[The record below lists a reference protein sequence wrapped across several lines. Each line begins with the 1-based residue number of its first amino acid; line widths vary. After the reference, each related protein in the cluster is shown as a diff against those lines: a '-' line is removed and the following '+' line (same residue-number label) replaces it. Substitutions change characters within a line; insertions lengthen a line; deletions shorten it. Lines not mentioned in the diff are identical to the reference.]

1 MFYGGVFFCLL
12 LYRYNMSTS
21 DLPLSAFPET
31 LTVDDL
37 SAIDAAIASGLR
49 VVEFRDRRSEFRS
62 HDDLLRARAF
72 VIARLKAQD
81 GVQRAHS
88 TIVYHRYAGRGY

>member
-1 MFYGGVFFCLL
+1 
-12 LYRYNMSTS
+12 MSTP

-31 LTVDDL
+31 LTTDDL
-37 SAIDAAIASGLR
+37 AAIDAAIASGLR

-72 VIARLKAQD
+72 IVARLKAQN
-81 GVQRAHS
+81 GTKRGAS
-88 TIVYHRYAGRGY
+88 KIVYHHYAGRGY

>member
-1 MFYGGVFFCLL
+1 
-12 LYRYNMSTS
+12 MSAPNFS
-21 DLPLSAFPET
+21 PSAFPDA
-31 LTVDDL
+31 LTTDDL
-37 SAIDAAIASGLR
+37 AAIDAAIASGLR
-49 VVEFRDRRSEFRS
+49 VVEFRDRRSEFRP

-81 GVQRAHS
+81 GVKRARS

>member
-1 MFYGGVFFCLL
+1 
-12 LYRYNMSTS
+12 MSTP

-31 LTVDDL
+31 LTSADL
-37 SAIDAAIASGLR
+37 VAIDTAIASGLR

-72 VIARLKAQD
+72 IVARLKAQNGTKRD
-81 GVQRAHS
+81 AS
-88 TIVYHRYAGRGY
+88 KIVYHHYAGRGY